1 MHICL
6 VSFEALSILLPGYEY
21 HRTGGEQVQVSLLA
35 KALARRGW
43 RVTVVVFDYGQP
55 DEVIYEGIRVVKIY
69 APRDGLPVVR
79 FFFPRVFKLWKAL
92 KKVDADV
99 YYTSC
104 AGYQVGILS
113 FFCRCYNKR
122 SVFRIANDKDCS
134 PNQLGINLWRDRQLY
149 SYGLKNQD
157 CILCQSI
164 QQRQALKRNFNVD
177 SVIAGMLVE
186 APGNILPFISRD
198 IDILWVNNFRY
209 HKRPDL
215 ALQLAQLLP
224 EVNIHIIGGPN
235 DAMLYQEIKEKA
247 LCINN
252 IVFHGPVPYRD
263 MDKFYSRA
271 KVLVNTSDVEGFPNS
286 YLQSWIRGT
295 PVVTFFDPDDII
307 ATNGLGFKAADISDM
322 VDLLVSLLDDYDLWD
337 NLSKK
342 CIDYVAINFSE
353 ENVLKP
359 YLNVLS
365 I

>member
-1 MHICL
+1 M
-6 VSFEALSILLPGYEY
+6 
-21 HRTGGEQVQVSLLA
+21 QVSLLA

-92 KKVDADV
+92 RKVDADV

-164 QQRQALKRNFNVD
+164 QQ
-177 SVIAGMLVE
+177 
-186 APGNILPFISRD
+186 
-198 IDILWVNNFRY
+198 
-209 HKRPDL
+209 
-215 ALQLAQLLP
+215 
-224 EVNIHIIGGPN
+224 
-235 DAMLYQEIKEKA
+235 
-247 LCINN
+247 
-252 IVFHGPVPYRD
+252 
-263 MDKFYSRA
+263 
-271 KVLVNTSDVEGFPNS
+271 
-286 YLQSWIRGT
+286 
-295 PVVTFFDPDDII
+295 
-307 ATNGLGFKAADISDM
+307 
-322 VDLLVSLLDDYDLWD
+322 
-337 NLSKK
+337 
-342 CIDYVAINFSE
+342 
-353 ENVLKP
+353 
-359 YLNVLS
+359 
-365 I
+365 